1 MRRVLLTA
9 LCLSLFLGAAP
20 VAAQKPRTHRV
31 RSGDSI
37 AKVADYYGV
46 SQDDLRAQNGLSP
59 GQNLKVGDEIRI
71 PARTRGGGRAHVVKP
86 GDTLA
91 AVAKTYSVP
100 VARLAAANKL
110 GKQSSLQPGRTLVI
124 PLADEDA
131 DAAGRP
137 KKIDTLVKSG
147 EVVRGGVRHAV
158 QPGQN
163 LWIIARA
170 YNVTKERIIAANNM
184 GQERPLTA
192 GEKILIPGAR
202 QVVPVRVRGYTI
214 QPIHFVRISNGKR
227 ATLRLMK
234 ANGQINPASR
244 RELSRL
250 SSPTGTKKN
259 LRLLHPRLLHMIQ
272 RVAERWPGQQLELVS
287 GYRPSQTGTESY
299 HTLGQ
304 ALDFRVSGVPNRE
317 LYEFCT
323 QLPDTGC
330 GYYPNSVFIHMD
342 VRDRSAV
349 WTDWSGPGEKAM
361 YTPPATE
368 PAQAAE
374 PVP

>member
-1 MRRVLLTA
+1 V
-9 LCLSLFLGAAP
+9 
-20 VAAQKPRTHRV
+20 V
-31 RSGDSI
+31 R
-37 AKVADYYGV
+37 
-46 SQDDLRAQNGLSP
+46 Q
-59 GQNLKVGDEIRI
+59 
-71 PARTRGGGRAHVVKP
+71 

-91 AVAKTYSVP
+91 AIAKKFNVSVP
-100 VARLAAANKL
+100 RLAAANKL
-110 GKQSSLQPGRTLVI
+110 KQHSALQPGRTLVI
-124 PLADEDA
+124 PFDDK
-131 DAAGRP
+131 DAANSGRP
-137 KKIDTLVKSG
+137 RKVDTLVKSG
-147 EVVRGGVRHAV
+147 EIVRGGVRHTV

-170 YNVTKERIIAANNM
+170 YNVKKERIVAANNM

-192 GEKILIPGAR
+192 GERILIPGAR
-202 QVVPVRVRGYTI
+202 QVVPVRVQGYTI

-250 SSPTGTKKN
+250 TSPTGTKKN

-272 RVAERWPGQQLELVS
+272 RVAERWPGQQFELVS

-304 ALDFRVSGVPNRE
+304 ALDFRVAGVSNRE

-368 PAQAAE
+368 PAQDGETA
-374 PVP
+374 P